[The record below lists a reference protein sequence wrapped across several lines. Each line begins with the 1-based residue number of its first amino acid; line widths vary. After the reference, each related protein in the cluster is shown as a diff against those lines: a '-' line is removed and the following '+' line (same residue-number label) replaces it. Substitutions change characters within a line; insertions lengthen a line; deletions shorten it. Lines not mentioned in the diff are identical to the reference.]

1 MLIRAAR
8 SRICVE
14 KFGEFQ
20 LDFLSNL
27 NLLGI
32 CMHALSCVVA
42 KFCIRACHA
51 KTTSELVLIAGLG
64 QGALNQGPV
73 GPLVNTQVSEI
84 LKNNF

>member
-1 MLIRAAR
+1 
-8 SRICVE
+8 
-14 KFGEFQ
+14 
-20 LDFLSNL
+20 
-27 NLLGI
+27 
-32 CMHALSCVVA
+32 MHALSCVVA

-73 GPLVNTQVSEI
+73 GPLVNEQVGEI